1 MAIILLPTAL
11 DPRAPMPAPERPAT
25 VVWMVV
31 ALIAMQLLVSRL
43 VDLDQRMH
51 WGLVSDHAFRVVTFT
66 TSTWSLY
73 SDPALFNPWQLWS
86 YAMVHDSWAAAILNL
101 LVLAVVGRAVERW
114 IGALSFLGATLTL
127 APLAAVIHLLLAGR
141 DDTVLTG
148 ADGLAAGVLGMAW
161 ALFPNATTRWGV
173 AYFAVV
179 ALGYVPLF
187 RLALPWIAL
196 CFLAATGLL
205 RWQDAP
211 AIHLA
216 GDAGALL
223 AGVVLGLAGRRIQ
236 GNPEPPPRGT

>member
-11 DPRAPMPAPERPAT
+11 DPLVPSPGPARPAT

-31 ALIAMQLLVSRL
+31 ALVAMQLLVSRL
-43 VDLDQRMH
+43 VDLDHSGH
-51 WGLVSDHAFRVVTFT
+51 WGLVGDRAFRVVTFT
-66 TSTWSLY
+66 TSSWTLY

-86 YAMVHDSWAAAILNL
+86 YVLVHDSWIAAILNL

-127 APLAAVIHLLLAGR
+127 APLAAVIHLLLSGR

-161 ALFPNATTRWGV
+161 ALFPKAKVRWGM
-173 AYFAVV
+173 AYFALLV
-179 ALGYVPLF
+179 LGYVPLF

-196 CFLAATGLL
+196 AFLAATAATH
-205 RWQDAP
+205 WQDAP
-211 AIHLA
+211 AAHLA
-216 GDAGALL
+216 GVVGALS

-236 GNPEPPPRGT
+236 GHQEPPPRTS